1 MSEVIKRLR
10 ERRGQ
15 VWEQAKAIA
24 DKAADEQRNF
34 SGEEE
39 SQWQGLNAE
48 LDALDKR
55 IKNVVDGEQ
64 RAKDIEDAYGRLEG
78 QPKTSTDGNRSV
90 DQSSKAMEIRA
101 MLLGEAGAPRGVEVK
116 PEGTFNARSLTKLTA
131 AAGLNTVPT
140 TFYDQLVAHMIEVS
154 AILQAGVRIINTS
167 GGETIQIPKTTA
179 HSTAAIVTEGSAIG
193 VSDPAFGQASLGAYK
208 YGVMVQVSR
217 ELVDDTGIDLQGY
230 LAEETGRAL
239 GNAIGAHLVAGTGT
253 SQPRGVI
260 TDATLGVTGG
270 TGVTG
275 GFTGDDLISLYYSVI
290 APYRNSPA
298 AAWLVKDSTM
308 ANLRKI
314 KDTTGQYIFQPSLQA
329 NTPETLLGQP
339 VYTDPNMPATGL
351 SNKSVLFG
359 DFSRYFVRL
368 AGGVRFERSDD
379 FAFSTDL
386 ITYRALLR
394 GDGALMD
401 TSGAI
406 KYFAG
411 GAT

>member
-10 ERRGQ
+10 ERRQQ
-15 VWEQAKAIA
+15 VWEQAKGIA